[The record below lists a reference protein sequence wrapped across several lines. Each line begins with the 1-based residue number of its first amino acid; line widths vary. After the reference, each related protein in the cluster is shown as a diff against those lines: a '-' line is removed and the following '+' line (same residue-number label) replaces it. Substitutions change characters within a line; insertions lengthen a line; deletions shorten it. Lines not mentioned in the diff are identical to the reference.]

1 MFSEAELIKLGKAE
15 PGIFIEECTPSES
28 LQDLTRE
35 EILDYAAPVWEDV
48 FWHGIGHEVAP
59 EYDWGNV
66 KADVRDMDIL
76 DWNKWALGAPPTP
89 ENRKHLPL

>member
-1 MFSEAELIKLGKAE
+1 
-15 PGIFIEECTPSES
+15 
-28 LQDLTRE
+28 
-35 EILDYAAPVWEDV
+35 V